1 VIQKRRERENRSQN
15 TNLVTKI
22 IKGKYV
28 MARPIKTI
36 KKSETLHIRLLEE
49 ERRSLNELSEE
60 LGVKPSIF
68 VRRLIREAVNQ
79 GPDFFD
85 DGIKEL
91 RETNRQIAAIGRNLN
106 RLVLMMNS
114 GDPINGIDLRIE
126 YENLSVLYENIQGSY
141 LALFRRA
148 KNREIGKITP

>member
-1 VIQKRRERENRSQN
+1 
-15 TNLVTKI
+15 
-22 IKGKYV
+22 

-126 YENLSVLYENIQGSY
+126 YESLSVLYESIQGSY
-141 LALFRRA
+141 LELFRRA
-148 KNREIGKITP
+148 KNREVRKITP

>member
-1 VIQKRRERENRSQN
+1 LHKATSKHHQM
-15 TNLVTKI
+15 VTK
-22 IKGKYV
+22 KKMHKV
-28 MARPIKTI
+28 SDEKR
-36 KKSETLHIRLLEE
+36 KSEAQRVRLTVDENAALKKLAEE
-49 ERRSLNELSEE
+49 M
-60 LGVKPSIF
+60 GVKPSKLI
-68 VRRLIREAVNQ
+68 RRLIREAVNQ

-114 GDPINGIDLRIE
+114 GDPINGIDLRNE

-141 LALFRRA
+141 LELFRRA
-148 KNREIGKITP
+148 KNRAVGKFTP